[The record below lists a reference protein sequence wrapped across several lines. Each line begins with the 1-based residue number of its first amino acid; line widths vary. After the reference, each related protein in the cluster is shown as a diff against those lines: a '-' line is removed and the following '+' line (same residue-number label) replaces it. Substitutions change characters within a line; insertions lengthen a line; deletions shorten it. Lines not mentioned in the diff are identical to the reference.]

1 MPTVTP
7 TFTILKPAR
16 LMDGT
21 DSPPKTGM
29 AVLLQDDRIQAIGP
43 EDKIAF
49 PGAAT
54 GEVLAYPDATLLPGL
69 IDCHTHTNMPGTG
82 RRGEDVHRE
91 DTDDI
96 RLMRSAHN
104 VSIALQSGVTT
115 VCDCGGWN
123 KTTFSLKEAIKQ
135 GLVNGPRVLAA
146 GRPITTTGGHCWFM
160 GSEAD
165 GVDGVRQAA
174 RQLIKEGADFL
185 KVMGTGGSTLGTD
198 PFRPAFSM
206 EELQAIGEEGHRRNR
221 VVVAHC
227 RTNTAMRMVVDAGF
241 DAIMHGWF
249 TDDTGAKVYDEKLA
263 EHIAKNEV
271 RVNPTLQITRSRFQL
286 FEGRELTAE
295 EETQYTRMQ
304 ANHAETLDH
313 CSRLFKAGVKLMAG
327 SDCGW
332 GVYPFGHFDRE
343 LLALVNAGLT
353 PTQAIVAGT
362 SNNAE
367 LLGVGDIIGTVE
379 AGKSADLLII
389 EGDPSQNITDI
400 ANVTAV
406 FKAGERIR

>member
-1 MPTVTP
+1 MPTSTP

-21 DSPPKTGM
+21 DSQPKTGM
-29 AVLLQDDRIQAIGP
+29 AVLLQDDRIQEIGP

-54 GEVLAYPDATLLPGL
+54 GEVLEFPDATLLPGL

-206 EELQAIGEEGHRRNR
+206 ESGARRRRASSPSSPR
-221 VVVAHC
+221 VPRRPRRSSAASVVIQGPLPGGAALFSYPGPACPRRSLCPFASSRSSSLSSIIAH
-227 RTNTAMRMVVDAGF
+227 
-241 DAIMHGWF
+241 
-249 TDDTGAKVYDEKLA
+249 
-263 EHIAKNEV
+263 
-271 RVNPTLQITRSRFQL
+271 SRA
-286 FEGRELTAE
+286 RPSTSS
-295 EETQYTRMQ
+295 
-304 ANHAETLDH
+304 
-313 CSRLFKAGVKLMAG
+313 CPSR
-327 SDCGW
+327 
-332 GVYPFGHFDRE
+332 R
-343 LLALVNAGLT
+343 
-353 PTQAIVAGT
+353 
-362 SNNAE
+362 
-367 LLGVGDIIGTVE
+367 
-379 AGKSADLLII
+379 
-389 EGDPSQNITDI
+389 
-400 ANVTAV
+400 
-406 FKAGERIR
+406 